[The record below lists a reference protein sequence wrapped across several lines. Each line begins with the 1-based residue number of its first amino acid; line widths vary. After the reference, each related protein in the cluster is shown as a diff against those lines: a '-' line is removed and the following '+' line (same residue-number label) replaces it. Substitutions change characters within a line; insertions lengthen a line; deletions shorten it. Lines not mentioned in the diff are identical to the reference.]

1 MKNNYSTTCHIKIE
15 TLILKK
21 TKIGDMIINNNVAP
35 NNAHINWKTQPH
47 KKLLHNNEE
56 QLFYSMPH
64 KNGDTNFLKKSKIRD
79 MIMNNNV
86 APNNA
91 LLCDI

>member
-1 MKNNYSTTCHIKIE
+1 M
-15 TLILKK
+15 
-21 TKIGDMIINNNVAP
+21 
-35 NNAHINWKTQPH
+35 
-47 KKLLHNNEE
+47 HNNEE

-64 KNGDTNFLKKSKIRD
+64 KNGDTNLKKKSKIGD

-91 LLCDI
+91 LLSDT